1 MPDAPPA
8 PSSVLLVVAYD
19 GRRYSGFARQPN
31 ARTIAGTLDG
41 AIQQLDPRAS
51 MVRGSSRTDAGVHA
65 LAHPVAFD
73 PTRTLPT
80 RAWAHNINRELPEEI
95 VVKRVYS
102 VTGGYDPR
110 REARHKTYRYVVRQ
124 AKVRD
129 PFDVE
134 RSWRL
139 PERLNH
145 VTMGRAAEA
154 LLGEHDFRAF
164 RGAQDDRENT
174 VRRILRVEVRKR
186 SSDDAVL
193 EIEVN
198 GTGFLYKMVRI
209 IVGSLVDI
217 GRDRLSPDCFER
229 AFVSGDRGD
238 LGMTAPPG
246 GLYLQHVEL
255 AGELVEGWPEPPFD

>member
-1 MPDAPPA
+1 
-8 PSSVLLVVAYD
+8 
-19 GRRYSGFARQPN
+19 
-31 ARTIAGTLDG
+31 
-41 AIQQLDPRAS
+41 
-51 MVRGSSRTDAGVHA
+51 VHA

-73 PTRTLPT
+73 PSRSLPT
-80 RAWAHNINRELPEEI
+80 RAWAHNINRGLPEEI
-95 VVKRVYS
+95 VVKRVFA
-102 VTGGYDPR
+102 VQRGYDPR

-129 PFDVE
+129 PFEVA

-145 VTMGRAAEA
+145 VIMAQAAQA

-174 VRRILRVEVRKR
+174 VRRILRVEVRKGC
-186 SSDDAVL
+186 SDDEVV
-193 EIEVN
+193 EIIVQ

-209 IVGSLVDI
+209 IAGSLVEI
-217 GRDRLSPDCFER
+217 GRDRLSPECFER
-229 AFVSGDRGD
+229 AFATGDRGD
-238 LGMTAPPG
+238 LGITAPAG

-255 AGELVEGWPEPPFD
+255 AGSLDDEWPNATTD